1 MSAEKLKKEE
11 YNERK
16 FNVGR
21 LFEKKGMINMSQ
33 IVLKNGDCLDIMDEL
48 IKQNVNYHEAKDF
61 VASRKLK
68 A

>member
-33 IVLKNGDCLDIMDEL
+33 IVLKNGDCLDIMD
-48 IKQNVNYHEAKDF
+48 
-61 VASRKLK
+61 
-68 A
+68 